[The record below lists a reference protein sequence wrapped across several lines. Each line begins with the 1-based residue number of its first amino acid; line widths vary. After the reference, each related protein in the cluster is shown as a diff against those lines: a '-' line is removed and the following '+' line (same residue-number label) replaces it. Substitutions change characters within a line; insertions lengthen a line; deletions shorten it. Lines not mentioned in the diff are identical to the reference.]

1 MTCGTCGRPPG
12 ETSHEEAHGG
22 FCMIKGDVDCWRARA
37 ERLEAE
43 RDEAVALLRRC
54 DLALFDHV
62 DRQGVRFAVD
72 DFLTRVD
79 AKGKP

>member
-1 MTCGTCGRPPG
+1 MNRCETCGRCVCWTG
-12 ETSHEEAHGG
+12 NSCVSEGSAG
-22 FCMIKGDVDCWRARA
+22 WRARA
-37 ERLEAE
+37 EALEAE